1 MTNPETWRTM
11 TALRESIK
19 FYNDNNTTG
28 KYNSALQKEKRMLK
42 NKKSTGPAMSSNRP
56 PPCNIWNRLWV
67 IGGITL
73 PPTLASMSSSCSIT
87 ASARWTFLG
96 KL

>member
-28 KYNSALQKEKRMLK
+28 KYDSALQKEKRMLK
-42 NKKSTGPAMSSNRP
+42 FYFDEIK
-56 PPCNIWNRLWV
+56 
-67 IGGITL
+67 
-73 PPTLASMSSSCSIT
+73 
-87 ASARWTFLG
+87 LG
-96 KL
+96 NQKVAA

>member
-28 KYNSALQKEKRMLK
+28 KYNTALQKEKRMLQSYFDEVK
-42 NKKSTGPAMSSNRP
+42 
-56 PPCNIWNRLWV
+56 L
-67 IGGITL
+67 GIED
-73 PPTLASMSSSCSIT
+73 A
-87 ASARWTFLG
+87 A
-96 KL
+96 